1 MADRPIAEGTIRF
14 TPDMRSL
21 ANVEKSVKKA
31 IGRIEGVASKG
42 GLLSKAYTQPLGKIT
57 GAADE
62 FTKSLEASNARVI
75 AFGAG
80 AGSIYTVQRAITS
93 SVVSAFNL

>member
-14 TPDMRSL
+14 TPDTRSL
-21 ANVEKSVKKA
+21 ANVEKAVKKTMS
-31 IGRIEGVASKG
+31 RIESLASRG

-62 FTKSLEASNARVI
+62 FNK
-75 AFGAG
+75 
-80 AGSIYTVQRAITS
+80 
-93 SVVSAFNL
+93 